1 MAAAQRIIDTCCK
14 ILHSDSGQPLK
25 LSTLLIVGLGVDS
38 GQSAG
43 ENLQILIIH
52 IAVRDALKQFLE
64 GNRAWLGVC
73 GRSRYFHLMLRNPN
87 GIDQIEKVFAMGV
100 GRYDA
105 KLLVSDGAHTASFHL
120 GIERFGFDVT
130 HKHHHFNRLD
140 IRSGGHQRHG
150 DGDTEFLVIAEMTDE
165 FVAVPSRVGY
175 LLDKLIVALRPAE
188 YLLCNLDDIAGV
200 IVIEG
205 EN

>member
-1 MAAAQRIIDTCCK
+1 
-14 ILHSDSGQPLK
+14 
-25 LSTLLIVGLGVDS
+25 
-38 GQSAG
+38 
-43 ENLQILIIH
+43 
-52 IAVRDALKQFLE
+52 
-64 GNRAWLGVC
+64 
-73 GRSRYFHLMLRNPN
+73 
-87 GIDQIEKVFAMGV
+87 MGV

-105 KLLVSDGAHTASFHL
+105 KLLVPDGAHTASFHL

-175 LLDKLIVALRPAE
+175 LLDKLIVALRLSLRAKISV
-188 YLLCNLDDIAGV
+188 LGR
-200 IVIEG
+200 
-205 EN
+205 